1 MFDNYELGGHRNE
14 WYQNEIYM
22 DFSLFEA
29 FGAFDLNIF
38 SDLCP

>member
-22 DFSLFEA
+22 DLSLFEA
-29 FGAFDLNIF
+29 FGAHWAHPLLYL
-38 SDLCP
+38 S

>member
-29 FGAFDLNIF
+29 FGACLAHVLLYL
-38 SDLCP
+38 S